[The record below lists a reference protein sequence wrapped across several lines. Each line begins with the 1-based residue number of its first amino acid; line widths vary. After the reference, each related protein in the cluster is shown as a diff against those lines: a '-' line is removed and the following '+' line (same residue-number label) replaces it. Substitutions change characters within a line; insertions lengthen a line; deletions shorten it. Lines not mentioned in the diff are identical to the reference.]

1 MKTEIKQLLK
11 RFVNNQCTASEIEE
25 VRSILENGAY
35 EAEWQEVIE
44 EEALNNIIDQSDDM
58 HSAFIDTDKLL
69 KRIQHSAKIDH
80 TIKTKTIRQWPLLK
94 LAAVLLIALSAGI
107 LFYKQRDLNLTANLA
122 GTSDTLKPDHKFITL
137 PDGSTVLLNNLSNLD
152 YSKDFTGNTREVTL
166 SGEAYFDIKH
176 DRDRPFIIHTG
187 KLKTTVLG
195 TAFNIRAYR
204 NEKMVTVTVTRGKVK
219 VEDDRQV
226 LGVITP
232 NQQIMYNQQSGRKK
246 QLEINAES
254 NIKWKKADLIID
266 DLTLEE
272 AARMVSSQY
281 NMNIKVSGKVK
292 DCRFSANFLNRTP
305 LQQVLRVVGEVTNTT
320 YDTLADNT
328 IIIEGD
334 GCQ

>member
-11 RFVNNQCTASEIEE
+11 RFVNNQCTASELEE
-25 VRSILENGAY
+25 VRSILKNGGY

-44 EEALNNIIDQSDDM
+44 EEALHNIIDKSGDM
-58 HSAFIDTDKLL
+58 RSELLDTEKLL
-69 KRIQHSAKIDH
+69 KRIQHSTQISNEAKVR
-80 TIKTKTIRQWPLLK
+80 TITLWPWIK
-94 LAAVLLIALSAGI
+94 LVAVLLIVLSAGI
-107 LFYKQRDLNLTANLA
+107 LFYKRADKNIGSSLA
-122 GTSDTLKPDHKFITL
+122 KTGGISKPDHKFVTL
-137 PDGSTVLLNNLSNLD
+137 PDGSTILLNNSSSVD
-152 YSKDFTGNTREVTL
+152 YSKEFSGKTREVTL

-176 DRDRPFIIHTG
+176 DPERPFIIHTG

-219 VEDDRQV
+219 VEDDQQL

-232 NQQIMYNQQSGRKK
+232 NQQIRYDQQSGQKK
-246 QLEINAES
+246 QLEINVES
-254 NIKWKKADLIID
+254 NITWKEADLIID

-272 AARMVSSQY
+272 AAKMVSKQY
-281 NMNIKVSGKVK
+281 NMNIKVNGKVK
-292 DCRFSANFLNRTP
+292 DCRFSANFLNKTP
-305 LQQVLRVVGEVTNTT
+305 LQQVLRVVGQVTNTT